1 MAAISGQHFDAL
13 IVGAGLGGIYQLHEL
28 RKLGL
33 SVRVIDVAS
42 DVGGTWYWNRYPG
55 AMSDTES
62 FVYRYSWDKEDL
74 QTYPWPNHYVH
85 QPEVLE
91 YIKHIVEKHDLRKDM
106 QFNTELL
113 SADWDDDAKLWRIV
127 VSTGET
133 FLARYFIPALGVLSK
148 RNFPAI
154 PGIDAFKGDL
164 IHTSQWPHHLDVT
177 NKRVGII
184 GCGSTGVQIVTAIAP
199 KVASLTSF
207 IRHPQYSVPSGN
219 KPVAPEYRAWV
230 NDNYDAIWQQLRD
243 SALGF
248 GFAESTRPVFS
259 VPEDERE
266 RIFEQLWARGSGFR
280 FMFEGFGDIATNK
293 DANEEACKFI
303 RKKIRQTVQDPE
315 KARKL
320 TPWEPLARRP
330 ICDSG

>member
-1 MAAISGQHFDAL
+1 MAATSGQHFDAL

-164 IHTSQWPHHLDVT
+164 IHTSQWPHDLDVT

-230 NDNYDAIWQQLRD
+230 NDNYEDRK
-243 SALGF
+243 
-248 GFAESTRPVFS
+248 S
-259 VPEDERE
+259 V
-266 RIFEQLWARGSGFR
+266 
-280 FMFEGFGDIATNK
+280 
-293 DANEEACKFI
+293 
-303 RKKIRQTVQDPE
+303 V
-315 KARKL
+315 
-320 TPWEPLARRP
+320 
-330 ICDSG
+330 